1 MPAVSQALQG
11 RESENPTVNEN
22 RRPAKR
28 IIFRGARIFDG
39 DSNRLLDNRDVVV
52 TGDTIEDVLPS
63 TSNAPPDAEVID
75 CAGRVL
81 MPGLIDAHVH
91 VYLAGLNLT
100 RLAQTPMT
108 YLAQYAATFLQA
120 CLDRGFTTVRDVG
133 GADVGLAQA
142 IRDGW
147 LQRVPRL
154 FYGGR
159 VISQTGGHGD
169 FRPGDQRL
177 DEITCCGCG
186 FHAGNLSVIADG
198 ADAVRKAV
206 REELRRGA
214 SHIKIMGSGGV
225 ASPTDPLD
233 RCQYSDEEI
242 RAAVDEAERADSYVA
257 AHCHPA
263 AAVRRA
269 AELGIRSIEHATLVD
284 RESAEVVAD
293 RGSYAVPTMATI
305 FALMEQGKE
314 LGLPPVSLE
323 KLERVKD
330 AALESLAIL
339 RNAGVKMGFG
349 TDLLG
354 AQHVR
359 QCTEFTLRARA
370 LPAIDILRSAC
381 AINAEL
387 MGQAGRLGCVRKGAA
402 ADLLVADGNP
412 LEDISVLAR
421 NGDGLPVIMKGGQF
435 HKRAL

>member
-1 MPAVSQALQG
+1 M
-11 RESENPTVNEN
+11 SEKEPTANKV
-22 RRPAKR
+22 A
-28 IIFRGARIFDG
+28 FRGARIFDG
-39 DSNRLLDNRDVVV
+39 DSDRLIERRDVIVADDV
-52 TGDTIEDVLPS
+52 IEDIIP
-63 TSNAPPDAEVID
+63 TAQNAPADADIVD
-75 CAGRVL
+75 CGGRVL

-91 VYLAGLNLT
+91 VYLAGLNLSK
-100 RLAQTPMT
+100 LAQTPMT
-108 YLAQYAATFLQA
+108 YLAQYAATFLHA

-133 GADVGLAQA
+133 GADVGIAQA

-177 DEITCCGCG
+177 DEVMCCGCG
-186 FHAGNLSVIADG
+186 FNAGNLSVIADG

-242 RAAVDEAERADSYVA
+242 RAAVDEAERAGFYVA

-284 RESAEVVAD
+284 RESAEIVAD
-293 RGSYAVPTMATI
+293 RGAYAVPTMATI

-314 LGLPPVSLE
+314 LGLPPASLE
-323 KLERVKD
+323 KLDRVKNS
-330 AALESLAIL
+330 ALESLDIL
-339 RNAGVKMGFG
+339 RKAGVKMGFG

-359 QCTEFTLRARA
+359 QCTEFTLRARV
-370 LPAIDILRSAC
+370 LPAVEVLRSAC
-381 AINAEL
+381 AVNAEL
-387 MGQAGRLGCVRKGAA
+387 MGQAGKLGCVRKGAA
-402 ADLLVADGNP
+402 ADLLVVDGNP
-412 LEDISVLAR
+412 LEDISILAR
-421 NGDGLPVIMKGGQF
+421 NGDALPVIMKAGHF